1 MRTYIC
7 SYYSPMQRLPTVVA
21 QDGDGALVAVSVQQ
35 LLLPAIIAEQN
46 L

>member
-1 MRTYIC
+1 
-7 SYYSPMQRLPTVVA
+7 MQRLPTVVA

-46 L
+46 LWILNVDHLI

>member
-1 MRTYIC
+1 
-7 SYYSPMQRLPTVVA
+7 MQRLPTVVA

-46 L
+46 LWILAVDHLI